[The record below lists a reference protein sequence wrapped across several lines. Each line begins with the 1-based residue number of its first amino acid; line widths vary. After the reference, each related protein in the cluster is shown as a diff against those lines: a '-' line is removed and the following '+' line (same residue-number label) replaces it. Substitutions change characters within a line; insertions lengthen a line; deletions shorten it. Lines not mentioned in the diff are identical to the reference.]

1 MPVEKHI
8 NREERS
14 KTKQG
19 NLRMHK
25 DEIHHYALT
34 GFIRAMPS
42 AFPSFV
48 QDAASVS
55 CSESQLTVS

>member
-1 MPVEKHI
+1 
-8 NREERS
+8 
-14 KTKQG
+14 
-19 NLRMHK
+19 MHK

-34 GFIRAMPS
+34 GFIHAMPS

-55 CSESQLTVS
+55 CSESQLTVSCEVPKAPQAFTTIWEF